1 MDPGLLL
8 YMPMRLQAQRLAST
22 GRFGLITISDLRLPI
37 WPSALIL
44 VAINGC
50 PSHRVLDLLPSVN
63 IHTNTTC
70 RAVWFKVQEEG
81 RQGTSDVWASDAL
94 QKPGAAVKY
103 TIPKCIP
110 SGYYLVRHE
119 IIALQTADQYRGA
132 QFYPSCHQLK
142 VSGGGRI
149 LPSGLVS
156 FPGAY
161 KPTDDGITYDAYKGM
176 QRTWMRFEERS
187 G

>member
-1 MDPGLLL
+1 MAKCPNTGCDKW
-8 YMPMRLQAQRLAST
+8 MPES
-22 GRFGLITISDLRLPI
+22 S
-37 WPSALIL
+37 
-44 VAINGC
+44 
-50 PSHRVLDLLPSVN
+50 
-63 IHTNTTC
+63 
-70 RAVWFKVQEEG
+70 AVWFKVQEEG

-161 KPTDDGITYDAYKGM
+161 KPTDDGITYDAYKAQTYTIPGPKIF
-176 QRTWMRFEERS
+176 TCPTATLWRS
-187 G
+187 NIDNYLTDEL